1 MALDLTPEQRETG
14 RENYARTAEGLA
26 SAVNPKTNRRDFM
39 KSLAVAGAAVVPVSA
54 AVYFGYESLHG
65 KPVKAALIGG
75 GDEGGVLVGEHN
87 PEYLEFVAVCDIRP
101 SNMTRIFEGEP
112 AGLRKGFKRIYGNN
126 AEKQIHKYTDDYKEM
141 LRNEKDIEAVVIA
154 APLCWHAKMAIDA
167 MKIGQERGRPIHVLC
182 EKLMG
187 WNVGQCKKMVQTAEE
202 TGSILAI
209 GHQRHYS
216 LLYAHAT
223 EIMKNDVLGDVHHI
237 RALWHRNN
245 SWPYVA
251 VEGGPPLAAGV
262 EQPFYKDSWFPPVRQ
277 DDYDALKADVQKYG
291 FDNVEQLVRW
301 RLWNQTGG
309 GLMAEL
315 GSHQMDACSIFLGHV
330 HPLAVTGIGGKYFY
344 RKDRDDRDSEDHVF
358 VTYEFP
364 GKNHPKGPA
373 RPDGTRGSDLDDKVI
388 VTYSSINTN
397 SFEAYGECVMG
408 TRGTMIV
415 EMESTVMVYPEKNP
429 ANKGP
434 SDPKA
439 LTVTVDAKGSGKPA
453 LDSSSTWGPAVSSGQ
468 PGAGPVGG
476 SAGGVVSRGYREEIE
491 DFAFCVRQWQKGQE
505 YKKQRL
511 PRCNGEVAMVDAI
524 IALTANRAMR
534 GTKENKNQPERVEF
548 KDAWFDP
555 QSAEV
560 PDGDTKPKIE
570 V

>member
-1 MALDLTPEQRETG
+1 MAIDLTPEQRDIG
-14 RENYARTAEGLA
+14 RENYVRTTEGL
-26 SAVNPKTNRRDFM
+26 TRRGFM
-39 KSLAVAGAAVVPVSA
+39 KSLAVAGAAVAPISA

-87 PEYLEFVAVCDIRP
+87 PEFLEFIAVCDIRP
-101 SNMTRIFEGEP
+101 SNMTRIFDGDP
-112 AGLRKGFKRIYGNN
+112 HVPQLRKGFKRIYGQN
-126 AEKQIHKYTDDYKEM
+126 AEKQIHKYTGDYKEM

-187 WNVGQCKKMVQTAEE
+187 WNVGQCKKMVQVARE
-202 TGSILAI
+202 TGSILSI

-216 LLYAHAT
+216 MLYAHAT
-223 EIMKNDVLGDVHHI
+223 DIMDNDVLGDVHHI
-237 RALWHRNN
+237 RASWHRNN
-245 SWPYVA
+245 SWPYIPDPN
-251 VEGGPPLAAGV
+251 GPKLARPSSSRTTRTAGSRRCWQ
-262 EQPFYKDSWFPPVRQ
+262 E
-277 DDYDALKADVQKYG
+277 DYDALKGDVQKYG

-330 HPLAVTGIGGKYFY
+330 QPLAVTGVGGKYFY
-344 RKDRDDRDSEDHVF
+344 RPGRDDRDSEDHIF

-373 RPDGTRGSDLDDKVI
+373 RSDGTHGSDPDDKVI

-397 SFEAYGECVMG
+397 GFEPYGETVMG

-415 EMESTVMVYPEKNP
+415 ERESTVMLYPEKNP
-429 ANKGP
+429 AAKGGP
-434 SDPKA
+434 SDA
-439 LTVTVDAKGSGKPA
+439 RAMTVTVDAKGTGKPA

-468 PGAGPVGG
+468 AGAGPVGG
-476 SAGGVVSRGYREEIE
+476 SPGGVVSRGYREEIE
-491 DFAFCVRQWQKGQE
+491 DFAFCVRQWQKGLD
-505 YKKQRL
+505 YTKQRL
-511 PRCNGEVAMVDAI
+511 PRCNDEVALADAV

-548 KDAWFDP
+548 KDAWFDYK
-555 QSAEV
+555 SAEV

>member
-1 MALDLTPEQRETG
+1 MAIDLTPEQRETG
-14 RENYARTAEGLA
+14 RENYARTAEGL
-26 SAVNPKTNRRDFM
+26 TRRGFM
-39 KSLAVAGAAVVPVSA
+39 KSLAVAGAAVAPISA

-87 PEYLEFVAVCDIRP
+87 PEFLEFIAVCDIRP
-101 SNMTRIFEGEP
+101 SNMTRIFEGDP
-112 AGLRKGFKRIYGNN
+112 KVPQLRKGFRRIYGNN
-126 AEKQIHKYTDDYKEM
+126 VEKQIHKYTGDYKEM

-187 WNVGQCKKMVQTAEE
+187 WNVSQCKKMIQTAEE
-202 TGSILAI
+202 TGSILSI

-216 LLYAHAT
+216 MLYAHAT
-223 EIMKNDVLGDVHHI
+223 EIMKNDLLGDVHHI

-245 SWPYVA
+245 SWPWTA
-251 VEGGPPLAAGV
+251 DPGEKLATGV
-262 EQPFYKDSWFPPVRQ
+262 EQPTYKDGWFPPVLQ

-330 HPLAVTGIGGKYFY
+330 HPLSVTGVGGKYFY
-344 RKDRDDRDSEDHVF
+344 RKDHNDRDSEDHVF
-358 VTYEFP
+358 MTYEFP

-373 RPDGTRGSDLDDKVI
+373 RPDGTRGSDPDDKVI
-388 VTYSSINTN
+388 VTYTSVNTN
-397 SFEAYGECVMG
+397 GFEAYGECVMG
-408 TRGTMIV
+408 TQGTMIV
-415 EMESTVMVYPEKNP
+415 EKESTVMLYPEKNP
-429 ANKGP
+429 AAKGGP
-434 SDPKA
+434 A
-439 LTVTVDAKGSGKPA
+439 DAKAMTATVSATASGKPA

-476 SAGGVVSRGYREEIE
+476 SPGGVVSRGYREEIE

-505 YKKQRL
+505 YYKQRL
-511 PRCNGEVAMVDAI
+511 PRCHGGVAMVDAI

-534 GTKENKNQPERVEF
+534 GTKENNNQPERIEF
-548 KDAWFDP
+548 KDAWFDAH
-555 QSAEV
+555 SAGV

>member
-1 MALDLTPEQRETG
+1 MAINLTPEQRDTG
-14 RENYARTAEGLA
+14 RENYARTAEGL
-26 SAVNPKTNRRDFM
+26 SRRGFM
-39 KSLAVAGAAVVPVSA
+39 KSLVVAGAAVVPVSA
-54 AVYFGYESLHG
+54 AIYFGYESLHG

-87 PEYLEFVAVCDIRP
+87 PDYLEFIAVCDIRP
-101 SNMTRIFEGEP
+101 SNMARIFDGEP
-112 AGLRKGFKRIYGNN
+112 HGLRKGFRRIYGNDVD
-126 AEKQIHKYTDDYKEM
+126 KQIRKYSDDYKEM
-141 LRNEKDIEAVVIA
+141 LRNEKEVEAVVIA

-187 WNVGQCKKMVQTAEE
+187 WNVGQCKKMVQVAEE
-202 TGSILAI
+202 TGSILSI

-216 LLYAHAT
+216 MLYAHAT

-245 SWPYVA
+245 SWPYIA
-251 VEGGPPLAAGV
+251 PEGGPKLAADV
-262 EQPFYKDSWFPPVRQ
+262 EQPYYKDGWFPPVRQ
-277 DDYDALKADVQKYG
+277 DDYDALKGDVKKYG

-330 HPLAVTGIGGKYFY
+330 HPLAVSGVGGKYFY

-373 RPDGTRGSDLDDKVI
+373 RDDGTHGNDADDKVI
-388 VTYSSINTN
+388 VTYSSLNTN
-397 SFEAYGECVMG
+397 AFESYGECVTG

-429 ANKGP
+429 ANKGA

-439 LTVTVDAKGSGKPA
+439 LTATVEATAPGKPA

-468 PGAGPVGG
+468 AGAGPVGA
-476 SAGGVVSRGYREEIE
+476 SPGGVVSRGYREEIE
-491 DFAFCVRQWQKGQE
+491 DFAFCVRQWQKGQD
-505 YKKQRL
+505 YYKQRL
-511 PRCNGEVAMVDAI
+511 PRCHGKIALVDAV

-534 GTKENKNQPERVEF
+534 GAKDNGNQPARVEF

-555 QSAEV
+555 QAAEV
-560 PDGDTKPKIE
+560 PDDDTKPKIE